1 MVVEEQFNHFNKFNI
16 MNKIIYVGLIFI
28 SIISLNAQNKTNV
41 YATDSYVRENLDL
54 NEVAKLYEESVDL
67 QDFETRLNNP
77 GYRISNLDL
86 NNDEKVDYLRVTQK
100 IEGNMVKVIIQ
111 SEIAPSTYQDVAIMN
126 LLLQPKKKKTRSN
139 PVAVVPAL
147 LTALDII
154 YKIAIIKNE
163 IEHY

>member
-1 MVVEEQFNHFNKFNI
+1 MTK
-16 MNKIIYVGLIFI
+16 
-28 SIISLNAQNKTNV
+28 
-41 YATDSYVRENLDL
+41 
-54 NEVAKLYEESVDL
+54 
-67 QDFETRLNNP
+67 
-77 GYRISNLDL
+77 
-86 NNDEKVDYLRVTQK
+86 KVDYLRVTQK

-154 YKIAIIKNE
+154 YKIAIIKSE

>member
-1 MVVEEQFNHFNKFNI
+1 MVVEEQFNYFNKFNI
-16 MNKIIYVGLIFI
+16 MNEIICVGLIFI

-86 NNDEKVDYLRVTQK
+86 NNDEK
-100 IEGNMVKVIIQ
+100 
-111 SEIAPSTYQDVAIMN
+111 S
-126 LLLQPKKKKTRSN
+126 
-139 PVAVVPAL
+139 
-147 LTALDII
+147 
-154 YKIAIIKNE
+154 
-163 IEHY
+163 

>member
-1 MVVEEQFNHFNKFNI
+1 MKNI
-16 MNKIIYVGLIFI
+16 IIYVGLLCITT
-28 SIISLNAQNKTNV
+28 ISLNAQSKTIV
-41 YATDSYVRENLDL
+41 YAKDSYIRENLDL
-54 NEVAKLYEESVDL
+54 NEVAKLYEESADL

-100 IEGNMVKVIIQ
+100 FEGNMVKVIIQ
-111 SEIAPSTYQDVAIMN
+111 SEIDSNTYQDVASMN
-126 LLLQPKKKKTRSN
+126 LLIQPKKKKSRSQ
-139 PVAVVPAL
+139 PIAIVPAIF
-147 LTALDII
+147 TALDII